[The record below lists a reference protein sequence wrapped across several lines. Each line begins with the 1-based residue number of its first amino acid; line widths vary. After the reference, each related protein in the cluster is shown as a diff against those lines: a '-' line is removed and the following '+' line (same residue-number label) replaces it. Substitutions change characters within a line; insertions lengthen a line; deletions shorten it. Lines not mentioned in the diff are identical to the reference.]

1 MWTVTYKYYN
11 YPNHTK
17 TFDNHTSAKKFFYY
31 ISKKKGVIRTQI
43 KGVSE

>member
-17 TFDNHTSAKKFFYY
+17 TFDNYTSAKKFVYY
-31 ISKKKGVIRTQI
+31 IGKKKGCDPCATQR
-43 KGVSE
+43 SF